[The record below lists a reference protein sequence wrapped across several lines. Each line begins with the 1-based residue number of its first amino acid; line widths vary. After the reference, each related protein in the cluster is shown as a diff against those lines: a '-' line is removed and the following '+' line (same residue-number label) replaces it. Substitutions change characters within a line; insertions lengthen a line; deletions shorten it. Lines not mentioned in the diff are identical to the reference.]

1 MLGGYCERH
10 RGTACPSQGCEN
22 PAVDIGLDTVPV
34 LEQRTR
40 EAMAKDRIVSFA
52 PVVGLTGESFDRRV
66 LQTHARVH
74 TVNLLG
80 TKASRR

>member
-1 MLGGYCERH
+1 
-10 RGTACPSQGCEN
+10 
-22 PAVDIGLDTVPV
+22 VPV